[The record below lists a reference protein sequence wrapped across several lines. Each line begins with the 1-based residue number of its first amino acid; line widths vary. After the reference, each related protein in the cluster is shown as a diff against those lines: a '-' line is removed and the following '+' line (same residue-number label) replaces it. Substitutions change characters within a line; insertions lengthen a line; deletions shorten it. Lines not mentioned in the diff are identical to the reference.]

1 MKQNYVT
8 MTKLKKLD
16 DNNGKHVSLLIL
28 KISFLTLFGCIGV
41 VEAFSRE
48 CTFSR
53 SWFLLEMFHVQYWEL
68 SKISCWCPKL
78 STIHLNFE
86 LISLYWAQY
95 LNTFWF
101 LIDKFLS
108 LLGSALVP
116 KVPIA
121 TTPMFNIQD
130 WIWDEVKIMKLSRYL
145 QLNWIMF

>member
-1 MKQNYVT
+1 
-8 MTKLKKLD
+8 
-16 DNNGKHVSLLIL
+16 
-28 KISFLTLFGCIGV
+28 
-41 VEAFSRE
+41 
-48 CTFSR
+48 
-53 SWFLLEMFHVQYWEL
+53 MFHVQYWEL

-108 LLGSALVP
+108 LLGRAWVP

-121 TTPMFNIQD
+121 TTPMISGIGILLLLDTSFNISNGSKILYYDVQMFVFVHHSFGGIRLQNNKD
-130 WIWDEVKIMKLSRYL
+130 RNMCVISSSDLFCWEKGPAIISPNANIQHSWDR
-145 QLNWIMF
+145 